1 MSDVPIFLN
10 ELYLILLLF
19 FFWEGGVHVFIN
31 VLIVLFYFIHLFK
44 THAKDKIPCDIKTN
58 ITE

>member
-10 ELYLILLLF
+10 ELYLILF
-19 FFWEGGVHVFIN
+19 FFGGGIHVFIN
-31 VLIVLFYFIHLFK
+31 VLIVLFYLIHLFK
-44 THAKDKIPCDIKTN
+44 THARDKIPCDIKTN